1 MSILISGGAG
11 YIGSH
16 TLIALSEAGYDNLS
30 NSSKESIKRVEKI
43 INKSFEEGDIR
54 DKELLKKYNIDS
66 VIHFAGLKA
75 VEKPLEYYDN
85 NVVGTLRLLE
95 VMKEF
100 GCKKIV
106 FSSSATVYGN
116 PIKEDFPVGGTTN
129 PYGTSKY
136 MIERFIYFKIAILIQ
151 LVLMKVKIQII

>member
-1 MSILISGGAG
+1 MSILITGGAG

-16 TLIALSEAGYDNLS
+16 TLVELANVNYDFIVYDNLS
-30 NSSKESIKRVEKI
+30 NSSAESLKRVEKI
-43 INKSFEEGDIR
+43 IGKSITFINGDIR
-54 DKELLKKYNIDS
+54 DTTKLKELFSSHTISS

-75 VEKPLEYYDN
+75 VGQSVEQPLEYYDN

-106 FSSSATVYGN
+106 FSSSATVYGD
-116 PIKEDFPVGGTTN
+116 PATHQYYKTF
-129 PYGTSKY
+129 
-136 MIERFIYFKIAILIQ
+136 Q
-151 LVLMKVKIQII
+151 LVVQQIHMEHQNI